1 MLEIKRTGSEDY
13 GKATKVLVCGD
24 PGAGKTLIS
33 STWPNPLYASAEGG
47 LMSIADRDIPYI
59 EIKKSEDL
67 LRLKNALDQ
76 PAEVRE
82 EMLGFPVQT
91 VVVDTIDEIQRI
103 LMKER
108 LESQKRETLQMQD
121 WGWLNEQM
129 QAIVRSFRN
138 LDLHVIFTCHLK
150 STEDQESGRVSYRP
164 GLSGAI
170 ADNIPAYVD
179 LALRLDVSTVTKVTD
194 DGVEKIQERSL
205 ITVPDRA
212 HSWIKDRSGKLPE
225 RLTVNFEDDYDR
237 IAELIFGSVDLPET
251 QVLEI
256 DDSATTPT
264 EPAPVAP
271 APAKQQSAPAKK
283 KAPAKKAPAKAA
295 KGAVSPSTVESTA
308 SVPAPT
314 VAAAD
319 DDKDAEKST
328 QDDSGKSAKPRNKL
342 PDDVTPVAG
351 GHDTNIFC
359 VSCGNEVES
368 EDQAELSRIRFRK
381 ILCKSCFTDSKQ

>member
-1 MLEIKRTGSEDY
+1 MLEIKRTGSDDY
-13 GKATKVLVCGD
+13 GKSTKVLICGD

-33 STWPNPLYASAEGG
+33 STWPNPVYASAEGG
-47 LMSIADRDIPYI
+47 LMSIADRDIPYT
-59 EIKKSEDL
+59 EIRKSEDL

-91 VVVDTIDEIQRI
+91 VVIDTIDEIQRI

-108 LESQKRETLQMQD
+108 LDAQKREALQMQD

-129 QAIVRSFRN
+129 QAIVRAFRN
-138 LDLHVIFTCHLK
+138 LDLHVVFTCHLK

-170 ADNIPAYVD
+170 ADSIPAYVD
-179 LALRLDVSTVTKVTD
+179 LALRLDVSTIAEVTD
-194 DGVEKIQERSL
+194 DGIEKRQVRSL
-205 ITVPDRA
+205 ISRPDHA
-212 HSWIKDRSGKLPE
+212 HSWVKDRSGKLPE
-225 RLTVNFEDDYDR
+225 NFEVNFEDDYDR
-237 IAELIFGSVDLPET
+237 IAEFIFGSVDLPET
-251 QVLEI
+251 KVLEI
-256 DDSATTPT
+256 DDSDTTPE
-264 EPAPVAP
+264 EPNHVVAERVEKAP
-271 APAKQQSAPAKK
+271 AAKK

-295 KGAVSPSTVESTA
+295 KPAPVA
-308 SVPAPT
+308 SKTDVKTPT
-314 VAAAD
+314 VAAAE

-328 QDDSGKSAKPRNKL
+328 EDDSGKSAKPRNKL

-351 GHDTNIFC
+351 GHGTDIYC
-359 VSCGNEVES
+359 VSCGNEVET

-381 ILCKSCFTDSKQ
+381 ILCKPCFADSKQ

>member
-1 MLEIKRTGSEDY
+1 MLEIKRTGSEEY
-13 GKATKVLVCGD
+13 GKSTKVLICGD
-24 PGAGKTLIS
+24 AGAGKTLIS
-33 STWPNPLYASAEGG
+33 STWPNPVYASAEGG
-47 LMSIADRDIPYI
+47 LMSIADRDIPYT
-59 EIKKSEDL
+59 EIRKSEDL

-108 LESQKRETLQMQD
+108 LDSQRREGLQMQD

-129 QAIVRSFRN
+129 QAIVRGFRN

-150 STEDQESGRVSYRP
+150 ESTDQESGRVSYRP

-170 ADNIPAYVD
+170 ADSIPSYVD
-179 LALRLDVSTVTKVTD
+179 LALRLDVSTVTDVTD
-194 DGVEKIQERSL
+194 DGVEKRQVRSL
-205 ITVPDRA
+205 ISTPDHA

-225 RLTVNFEDDYDR
+225 RLDVNFEDDYDR
-237 IAELIFGSVDLPET
+237 IAELIFGNVKLQDT

-256 DDSATTPT
+256 DDSATA
-264 EPAPVAP
+264 PAAQPEAAP
-271 APAKQQSAPAKK
+271 APAKKAPAKKAPAK
-283 KAPAKKAPAKAA
+283 KAPAKKAPAKAKA
-295 KGAVSPSTVESTA
+295 APVASAGSVET
-308 SVPAPT
+308 PT
-314 VAAAD
+314 VATAD

-328 QDDSGKSAKPRNKL
+328 EDDSEKSAKPRNKL

-359 VSCGNEVES
+359 VTCGNEVES

-381 ILCKSCFTDSKQ
+381 ILCKTCFADSKQ